1 MLLNNL
7 QNNYKYALAKM
18 RLDSHKSFMLAN
30 LAQAWWPRLYHEW
43 WRVKATPTIF
53 ANLPIADSISR
64 VSWKLA
70 LNAWGMHS
78 NEQTNVGISAWF
90 HKIWFLNLSCLNLIW
105 RTKYILWSS
114 EGLWY
119 TPPRPI
125 IPCSIYS
132 CISTL
137 ISFQWD
143 RTISFISLAI
153 SWHVYPIHL
162 FRHRT

>member
-53 ANLPIADSISR
+53 ANFPIADSISR

-78 NEQTNVGISAWF
+78 NEQTNVGISGF
-90 HKIWFLNLSCLNLIW
+90 IKFDSFKLPQSHLEDKIYPLVLRGFMIHTPTPNYPVFNLLMHLHSHIFSMGSYYFIYLIG
-105 RTKYILWSS
+105 Y
-114 EGLWY
+114 
-119 TPPRPI
+119 
-125 IPCSIYS
+125 
-132 CISTL
+132 
-137 ISFQWD
+137 
-143 RTISFISLAI
+143 I